1 MMSVKQLGIAAT
13 VAMLAFVSGCQT
25 RTFTEVS
32 DQINGMEL
40 QVRQHDASNDMQYV
54 KHSSRW
60 YVPKVTDRSKALP
73 DWCFSPQQLGVFVST
88 DLDVVMKKLISHL
101 PSNAAVNVIYGEGVD
116 RKKQISV
123 PNNRDVCDGLDKIS
137 LASGYSYDVDE
148 SRIYFNAFKDKVVP
162 VAFMPGVDKY
172 FIGKEK
178 TQASNQQQGIGG
190 TNTVTVTS
198 DSLTK
203 SSAFKGIS
211 AELDPWSSLLNV
223 LSQMKS
229 ATGFIGPNI
238 VASNILLRDTPRN
251 VDAMEKYIEEL
262 NRNVNKVISLEFQT
276 IEVTYDDANENGINF
291 QNIMKEINGS
301 LGELNYGT
309 KFASNIFND
318 TQSPLLDI
326 AFTKPAEGESQSML
340 VQALQKHGRVSVS
353 RKQRVITLNNQV
365 VRLKEVINDTYLAQT
380 KKDST
385 ANVGATDELIPG
397 SVQSGIDLY
406 AIAKEFEGNIQ
417 FHLATNVS
425 NLMKIGEV
433 QSGTAKIQTP
443 SVGEREFDTRALI
456 PPNKALMISGLST
469 VRGETAYQGTL
480 DDQSPVGQLTDA
492 LGYMRSGKTS
502 RTETIT
508 LVTAS
513 IVYKET

>member
-1 MMSVKQLGIAAT
+1 MNSMRQWGAAAAI
-13 VAMLAFVSGCQT
+13 AMLVFAAGCQT
-25 RTFTEVS
+25 RTFKDASSKVDE
-32 DQINGMEL
+32 MEL
-40 QVRQHDASNDMQYV
+40 KVREHDTSNDTQYV
-54 KHSSRW
+54 KRSSKW
-60 YVPKVTDRSKALP
+60 YVPKVTGRNKSLP

-88 DLDVVMKKLISHL
+88 DLEVIMKKLIRHL
-101 PSNAAVNVIYGEGVD
+101 PVNVIYGDGVD
-116 RKKQISV
+116 RKKEISV

-137 LASGYSYDVDE
+137 LASGYSYEVDE
-148 SRIYFNAFKDKVVP
+148 SRIYLNAFKDKVID

-178 TQASNQQQGIGG
+178 TQSSNQQQGAGE

-198 DSLTK
+198 DSITK
-203 SSAFKGIS
+203 SSAYKGIT
-211 AELDPWSSLLNV
+211 AELDPWGSLLSV

-229 ATGFIGPNI
+229 STGFIGPNR
-238 VASNILLRDTPRN
+238 VASNVLLRDTPRR
-251 VDAMEKYIEEL
+251 VDAMERYINEL
-262 NRNVNKVISLEFQT
+262 NRSVNKVIALEFQT

-291 QNIMKEINGS
+291 QNIMAEINGG

-309 KFASNIFND
+309 KFASNIFAE

-326 AFTKPAEGESQSML
+326 AFTKPTDGDSQSML
-340 VQALQKHGRVSVS
+340 VQALQKHGRVSVT
-353 RKQRVITLNNQV
+353 RNQRVITLNNQV
-365 VRLKEVINDTYLAQT
+365 VRLKEVMNDTYLAQT

-397 SVQSGIDLY
+397 SVQSGIDMY
-406 AIAKEFEGNIQ
+406 AIAREFNGNIQ
-417 FHLATNVS
+417 FHLSTSIS

-433 QSGTAKIQTP
+433 SSGDSKIQTP
-443 SVGEREFDTRALI
+443 QVGEREFDTKALI
-456 PPNKALMISGLST
+456 PPNKALMITGLST

-480 DDQSPVGQLTDA
+480 DDQSPVGQMSDL

-513 IVYKET
+513 VVYKES